1 MKFQWMLALTALSA
15 LLLVSTLEPPLLTEA
30 VRSPLQFVVVLMAL
44 VTWLLDRML
53 RPKPGARPGAL
64 VRNVMLVTLIKM
76 AVVMVGI
83 LFYSLLDM
91 PDPTQFSLAT
101 YLIYAAFTAI
111 LVAEAMRH
119 EVSPTEGI

>member
-1 MKFQWMLALTALSA
+1 
-15 LLLVSTLEPPLLTEA
+15 
-30 VRSPLQFVVVLMAL
+30 
-44 VTWLLDRML
+44 ML

-91 PDPTQFSLAT
+91 PDPTQFALAT

-111 LVAEAMRH
+111 WWLRRCAMRFRQRRAFDTSTSLDAQSGDRVGLRGLSSH
-119 EVSPTEGI
+119 PNSLRRC